1 MEQPVLIGKYLQD
14 GDVFIDTKNR
24 RWICSISIGRW
35 KRDYWIDDNTYVDAK
50 CNLHKNVAGKLI
62 ATGKKADY
70 DIEVNMQFE
79 TTQKTFSKEQFI
91 EFIQNRYLK
100 KISK

>member
-14 GDVFIDTKNR
+14 GDVFIDSKKR
-24 RWICSISIGRW
+24 RWICSISIGMW

-62 ATGKKADY
+62 ATGKKADFN
-70 DIEVNMQFE
+70 IQVNMQFE
-79 TTQKTFSKEQFI
+79 TTHKAVSKEQFI
-91 EFIQNRYLK
+91 EFIENKLLI